1 LEKVFLKLKFK
12 MQEFGI
18 KQINYNK
25 SSKMQCIKID
35 LDKYIYSEKKI
46 DIMVFHKKNMAITYV
61 NFIR

>member
-1 LEKVFLKLKFK
+1 